1 MLYKFTL
8 FYFNYELFV
17 LQLSIGTGQV
27 DGHGQTDRQTADEL
41 QCLMRPYRP
50 RGGLHNNAECGGD
63 WSGLARPSR
72 QHGYNVAG
80 AKVAFNGNERFIQRR
95 AAGWWWSVVET
106 YTRGSQ
112 ASGRRV
118 SDDKNAASIRN
129 TTGHHTVAM
138 TTHP

>member
-1 MLYKFTL
+1 M
-8 FYFNYELFV
+8 
-17 LQLSIGTGQV
+17 
-27 DGHGQTDRQTADEL
+27 
-41 QCLMRPYRP
+41 
-50 RGGLHNNAECGGD
+50 
-63 WSGLARPSR
+63 PSR

-80 AKVAFNGNERFIQRR
+80 AKVAFNGNQRFIQRR
-95 AAGWWWSVVET
+95 AAGWSWSGRGSVVET

-129 TTGHHTVAM
+129 TTGHPTVAM